1 MQSFK
6 SSTPLKL
13 AALASMLFAG
23 SAFADATYL
32 TDQGHTEVRFSWS
45 HAGVTIQT
53 GEFEEASGKATL
65 ADDLEN
71 STLEVTINPASLDTG
86 FKALDDELKTEAF
99 FNVETYPEITFKS
112 TSVVKTGETTMDV
125 VGDLTMHGI
134 TKEVTLQGEI
144 TLQGEHPLG
153 GTFDYYKGEWI
164 AINATTEIDH
174 QAFGIGPFSTGPIT
188 VEIVSEMK
196 AES

>member
-6 SSTPLKL
+6 SSAPLKL
-13 AALASMLFAG
+13 VALASMLFAG

-112 TSVVKTGETTMDV
+112 TSVVKTGEATMDV
-125 VGDLTMHGI
+125 VGDLTMHGV

-144 TLQGEHPLG
+144 TMQGEHPLG